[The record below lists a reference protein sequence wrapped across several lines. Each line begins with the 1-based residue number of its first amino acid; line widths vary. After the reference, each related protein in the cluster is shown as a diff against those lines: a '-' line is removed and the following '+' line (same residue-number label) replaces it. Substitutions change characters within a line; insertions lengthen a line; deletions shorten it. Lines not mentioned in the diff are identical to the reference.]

1 MPQHVEPCQRPAT
14 SLSVLPRRLPNSTMT
29 CCRNTRASCYEYDCE
44 PCFLNVATNFSR
56 AADTVCA
63 GTFHRHDCPQESRH
77 QNLLDRLA
85 FKGTWVRSDDSPTS
99 ADGWQWEL
107 PKDPGVP
114 SNYEVSTTSS
124 IHALRGQWILVVGDS
139 RARFLYASLISL
151 LGGAPQ
157 GTLLPTGWPNHR
169 IPLHSPKCRAN
180 TIHDAYVRCKSLVR
194 GECVGDDMTSA
205 SDRAGV
211 RPGCILDFVWRD
223 ARGATKGHGHRHGA
237 REQGVR
243 LTFLWYASEAMSEQ
257 ASDVIVTDCHF
268 PLIAPDGQ

>member
-1 MPQHVEPCQRPAT
+1 MPQHIEPCQRPAT
-14 SLSVLPRRLPNSTMT
+14 SLSVFPRRLPNSTMT

-107 PKDPGVP
+107 PKDPGVTRA
-114 SNYEVSTTSS
+114 SNYSSNYSSTTSS

-211 RPGCILDFVWRD
+211 RPGCILDFEWRD

-257 ASDVIVTDCHF
+257 ASDVIVTDCH
-268 PLIAPDGQ
+268 